1 MNRLIIK
8 STLEKS
14 SHDISECA
22 DEKTN
27 NIFNILFNL
36 IEALV
41 EENDILKGKVQKLTD
56 EVNRFKNEQGKPK
69 FNKQKKNDDGNN
81 DNYSSENERNKRN
94 TPKLKNKKK
103 GNIKVDRQVS
113 CVVNKE
119 DLPDDLEFKGYEFTV
134 VQDIKIITDNVEFKR
149 EIYYSPSLRKTFI
162 GSLPPG
168 YHGEFGPG
176 IRSLVLSL
184 YNDSGMTEPALE
196 RFFITF
202 GIQISKATISRM
214 LTDKHDF
221 FHKEKEDVVNAGIRS
236 TKYQHFDDTGSRVN
250 GKNYHTHILCNP
262 YYTAYFTTHKKDRLS
277 VLGVLCREE
286 LKFSINQESYN
297 LMSELGLSDKRLVE
311 LKHIC
316 SDGIVTRNEIDN
328 ILKKLFPNQKKQNT
342 SRRIILE
349 SAAIVYYKESGNAIE
364 YLVCDDAPQFN
375 KITKHKALCWVHE
388 GRHYKK
394 LNPIVP
400 KNKNIIETF
409 LDEFW
414 VFYKKLLDYKDAPSA
429 HFAKLLS
436 EEFDVIF
443 STKTGYDV
451 LDERIAKTLK
461 KKESLLLALGFPSL
475 PLHNNDAEL
484 GVRVQARK
492 RDINF
497 QTKNEKGTRAK
508 DTFATIVQTA
518 KKLSVNIFDYIYD
531 RVSEKLEMPS
541 LAKLIIQNTEK
552 AIDSS

>member
-221 FHKEKEDVVNAGIRS
+221 FHKEKEDVVTAGIRS
-236 TKYQHFDDTGSRVN
+236 TK
-250 GKNYHTHILCNP
+250 
-262 YYTAYFTTHKKDRLS
+262 
-277 VLGVLCREE
+277 
-286 LKFSINQESYN
+286 
-297 LMSELGLSDKRLVE
+297 
-311 LKHIC
+311 
-316 SDGIVTRNEIDN
+316 
-328 ILKKLFPNQKKQNT
+328 
-342 SRRIILE
+342 
-349 SAAIVYYKESGNAIE
+349 
-364 YLVCDDAPQFN
+364 
-375 KITKHKALCWVHE
+375 
-388 GRHYKK
+388 
-394 LNPIVP
+394 
-400 KNKNIIETF
+400 
-409 LDEFW
+409 
-414 VFYKKLLDYKDAPSA
+414 
-429 HFAKLLS
+429 
-436 EEFDVIF
+436 
-443 STKTGYDV
+443 
-451 LDERIAKTLK
+451 
-461 KKESLLLALGFPSL
+461 
-475 PLHNNDAEL
+475 
-484 GVRVQARK
+484 
-492 RDINF
+492 
-497 QTKNEKGTRAK
+497 
-508 DTFATIVQTA
+508 
-518 KKLSVNIFDYIYD
+518 
-531 RVSEKLEMPS
+531 
-541 LAKLIIQNTEK
+541 
-552 AIDSS
+552 